1 MNSCECRVRLEQES
15 GGESIVV
22 RIGYCSMHAAAPEM
36 AAENERLREVLGK
49 IWYLIISA
57 TTPEFDLSGMSNIV
71 EDALAQ
77 VENKEGE

>member
-1 MNSCECRVRLEQES
+1 
-15 GGESIVV
+15 
-22 RIGYCSMHAAAPEM
+22 MHAAAPEM